1 MKKNVFVKSN
11 DQCHAC
17 MSLGMT
23 RKGRMKSNL
32 LYQLFTIGAFLTSL
46 PLLFTACIND
56 DGTYDY
62 NELPEISFENIPE
75 LTEVIAY
82 VDHIKLSPRFVSST
96 EGEINPGDPNWTVQ
110 YRFGHKGMGSMGVD
124 SVAMERIV
132 WLDLTP
138 TSGFDIDV
146 PADFT
151 TGMYT
156 LWVTLTDNRNG
167 SVTSKQYD
175 VSVSSSTYEGWLV
188 LCNEGTDEVAR
199 LDMISKLPG
208 NKIEAI
214 HDICKGLPVL
224 HKGTCINAYAQQQNP
239 GDAAHLFTMDGSYEL
254 DPETFEG
261 DPDRTFITMN
271 FAFPVEDIIIKEQNF
286 SGTTYTWKNQYKICF
301 GNTGN
306 AYVHI
311 ESGGGS
317 AYATAVNTLQEGTAT
332 AFRVA
337 PYCGFSWVRPW
348 NSAYN
353 NYILFYDID
362 NKRFLMFDGKLEK
375 QQMSVIPDPS
385 GDDVN
390 LFSYTTG
397 KDFVYMQSTRR
408 SNGLV
413 YTILQDPTSGKRSIY
428 GINLGGSGYAQELYI
443 PEVNAPGFEQAT
455 TFAFDNRFPL
465 LFYSVGSKLYCYNL
479 GTAQTKEVPTQF
491 SANEEITVIKF
502 NLYMLSVYSTLSNQS
517 EEFMNAQYRL
527 IVGTCNNDLKSGGK
541 VTFFDVDG
549 VNNTATQAEQYTGF
563 AKIADIQY
571 RERQN

>member
-1 MKKNVFVKSN
+1 MKK
-11 DQCHAC
+11 
-17 MSLGMT
+17 
-23 RKGRMKSNL
+23 NL
-32 LYQLFTIGAFLTSL
+32 LYQLFSIGVFLTSL

-62 NELPEISFENIPE
+62 TELAEISFENIPQ

-82 VDHIKLSPRFVSST
+82 VDHIKISPRFVSST
-96 EGEINPGDPNWTVQ
+96 EGEIKSGDPNWTVQ
-110 YRFGHKGMGSMGVD
+110 YRFGHKGMGNFGINEEGTGS
-124 SVAMERIV
+124 IV
-132 WLDLTP
+132 WLDFTP
-138 TSGFDIDV
+138 SNGFDLDV
-146 PADFT
+146 PAEYN

-156 LWVTLTDNRNG
+156 LWITLTDNRNG

-175 VSVSSSTYEGWLV
+175 ISISSSTYEGWLV
-188 LCNEGTDEVAR
+188 LCNEGADEVAR

-224 HKGTCINAYAQQQNP
+224 HKGTCINAYAQEQNP
-239 GDAAHLFTMDGSYEL
+239 GDAAHLFTMDGSFEL

-261 DPDRTFITMN
+261 DPDRTFVAMN
-271 FAFPVEDIIIKEQNF
+271 FAFPVEDIIVKEQNF
-286 SGTTYTWKNQYKICF
+286 SGTKATYKNQYKFCF

-317 AYATAVNTLQEGTAT
+317 AYATAINTLQEGTAT

-348 NSAYN
+348 DNAYN
-353 NYILFYDID
+353 NYVLFYDID

-385 GDDVN
+385 LEDVN

-413 YTILQDPTSGKRSIY
+413 YTILQDPATGKRSIY

-443 PEVNAPGFEQAT
+443 PEVNATDFEKAT

-465 LFYSVGSKLYCYNL
+465 LFYSVGCKLYCYNL
-479 GTAQTKEVPTQF
+479 GTAQTYEVPTQF
-491 SANEEITVIKF
+491 AADEEITVMKF
-502 NLYMLSVYSTLSNQS
+502 NLYMQSDYTTLSNQS
-517 EEFMNAQYRL
+517 DEFMEAQYRL
-527 IVGTCNNDLKSGGK
+527 IVCTCNSDLSSGGK